1 MRTSNSRE
9 DILTDGLEEYGNE
22 NGTEGQLDKARALL
36 DSALL
41 DLSKRN
47 RARFTRDLNGIEAY
61 GNASGTEAQMD
72 KVQGLLTDALSM
84 MARKK
89 LDAFFATAEVA
100 SVMKLSK
107 ED

>member
-22 NGTEGQLDKARALL
+22 NGNESQLGKARELL

-61 GNASGTEAQMD
+61 GKANGTEAQMD
-72 KVQGLLTDALSM
+72 KVQELLTDALSM

-89 LDAFFATAEVA
+89 LDAFFAGTEVVD
-100 SVMKLSK
+100 VMKLSK
-107 ED
+107 EE